1 VKKIRDKAVAMKAV
15 KAKAGALR
23 RRAER
28 RLREIM
34 AAERA
39 AKKTHFGRGHNT

>member
-1 VKKIRDKAVAMKAV
+1 VKKIRDKAVAKAV